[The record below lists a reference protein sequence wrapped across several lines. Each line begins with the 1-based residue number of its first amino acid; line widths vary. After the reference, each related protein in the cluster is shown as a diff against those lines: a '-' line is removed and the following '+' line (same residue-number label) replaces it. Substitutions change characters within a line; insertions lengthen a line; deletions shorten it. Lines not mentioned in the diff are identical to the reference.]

1 MLGDFINRCLLLFF
15 GYAYP
20 AFECFKSAEKNK
32 INMEEVIFWC
42 QYWIIVALIT
52 VFERFGDFFL
62 SWLPFY
68 GEAKLGFFIWLWY
81 PKTKG
86 TCFMYNNFL
95 KPYVAKHE
103 TEIDRK
109 LQEVRA
115 RVWDFTIYYWQNC
128 AKLGQSTIFQVL
140 EQLATQSVR
149 FGNATATK
157 QTQKKTGS
165 TVPVAPPPPESPSA
179 RRSGS
184 GRWTPR
190 AASRLNRESG
200 AADSP
205 RFQRQLTGEM
215 MDGDN
220 DELQQAKMRLRR
232 STPIS

>member
-1 MLGDFINRCLLLFF
+1 MLGDFVNRCLLLFF

-20 AFECFKSAEKNK
+20 AFECFKSSEKNK
-32 INMEEVIFWC
+32 INIEEVKFWC

-52 VFERFGDFFL
+52 VCERLGDFFL

-86 TCFMYNNFL
+86 TYFVYNNFL
-95 KPYVAKHE
+95 KPYVSKHE

-109 LQEVRA
+109 LQEVKA
-115 RVWDFTIYYWQNC
+115 RVWDFAIYYWQNC
-128 AKLGQSTIFQVL
+128 TKLGQSTFFQVL
-140 EQLATQSVR
+140 EQLATQSGR
-149 FGNATATK
+149 FGNATSSK
-157 QTQKKTGS
+157 QSQKKTGS
-165 TVPVAPPPPESPSA
+165 TVPVAPPPPESPTA

-190 AASRLNRESG
+190 AASRLSREAG
-200 AADSP
+200 VDSP
-205 RFQRQLTGEM
+205 RFQRQLTGEK
-215 MDGDN
+215 MDG

-232 STPIS
+232 SNPIA